1 MRKENQAEVQ
11 RRTKHTYQRQKRSR
25 GAFIAAL
32 MLAAALLTA
41 CSSDLAEESVTTESE
56 TGTEAELTEE
66 TSAQPVEEATE
77 EAGEM
82 EAESAEEAVNDKY
95 PGIDMKSELP
105 GLEWMDTF
113 DGIITEPKM
122 VIFNDATNKKV
133 IVENGEKAEIAA
145 TDTMATYIPADKES
159 YAKYMDPIDFK
170 KKEYAGRYTV
180 ETELQHDK
188 VGSSFQYAN
197 LIIYGGEEY
206 LLKASLK
213 IVDSEVGEGTAQESG
228 QAEQKVLWEMEES
241 GIRNHELGIMIR
253 RENGVLEDFSL
264 NQTVMLNDEK
274 EGRVPDQD
282 FSCSYYDGGLENYIA
297 ENDGFQKGS
306 LGKCEYAYKD
316 YGNSIEVV
324 FTDNGV
330 ALTTYIGFYTGEE
343 PEGDISINEYL
354 SEVNL
359 QECDEF
365 SQDTLIYLTE
375 DGFYSPALGISVV
388 EAEGISEITRQ
399 YLRISHEE
407 EYLLIDHWNRYGSP
421 AQQTLELYVESELDR
436 NEDNAEI
443 EGTVETTIAG
453 YPYFGRGIIKKI
465 PGLLEG
471 DLQKWFFG
479 SDETDCT
486 IELCCWAKE
495 EYETYLSL
503 LETE

>member
-197 LIIYGGEEY
+197 LIIYGGE
-206 LLKASLK
+206 
-213 IVDSEVGEGTAQESG
+213 V
-228 QAEQKVLWEMEES
+228 
-241 GIRNHELGIMIR
+241 
-253 RENGVLEDFSL
+253 
-264 NQTVMLNDEK
+264 
-274 EGRVPDQD
+274 
-282 FSCSYYDGGLENYIA
+282 
-297 ENDGFQKGS
+297 
-306 LGKCEYAYKD
+306 
-316 YGNSIEVV
+316 
-324 FTDNGV
+324 
-330 ALTTYIGFYTGEE
+330 
-343 PEGDISINEYL
+343 
-354 SEVNL
+354 
-359 QECDEF
+359 
-365 SQDTLIYLTE
+365 
-375 DGFYSPALGISVV
+375 
-388 EAEGISEITRQ
+388 
-399 YLRISHEE
+399 
-407 EYLLIDHWNRYGSP
+407 
-421 AQQTLELYVESELDR
+421 
-436 NEDNAEI
+436 
-443 EGTVETTIAG
+443 
-453 YPYFGRGIIKKI
+453 
-465 PGLLEG
+465 
-471 DLQKWFFG
+471 
-479 SDETDCT
+479 
-486 IELCCWAKE
+486 
-495 EYETYLSL
+495 
-503 LETE
+503 